1 MSKRAMILVRVSSD
15 GQRDNYSPESQQEAC
30 RQYADE
36 LGMVVQ
42 KVHTEVASGVREFDE
57 RPVLGAVLDA
67 IRHRQTDAVVIH
79 RINRATRAGGVH
91 ALVLA
96 HECERNDVELHLVD
110 GAVKGRVDI
119 TDTAGKIMLLIAGDQ
134 AYEERK
140 SLLEAMA
147 RGRRTRVTN
156 YGRPLHGRISKF
168 GYTWVDEHDPMTGKL
183 VRKARAEV
191 CQPEAMIIRRIFADY
206 ARGIP
211 LRTIARMLCDEGV
224 PNTLGEAKWFSR
236 NAQEDLN

>member
-1 MSKRAMILVRVSSD
+1 MSKRAMILVRVSCMGS
-15 GQRDNYSPESQQEAC
+15 GTITARKASRKPAASMPTNWVWMC
-30 RQYADE
+30 RKSIPRLLQVCGNSTKDLSLA
-36 LGMVVQ
+36 
-42 KVHTEVASGVREFDE
+42 
-57 RPVLGAVLDA
+57 PVLEA

-96 HECERNDVELHLVD
+96 HECERNDVELHLVH

-156 YGRPLHGRISKF
+156 GRRCHRIAKF

-183 VRKARAEV
+183 VRKQKRAPRCV
-191 CQPEAMIIRRIFADY
+191 N
-206 ARGIP
+206 
-211 LRTIARMLCDEGV
+211 LR
-224 PNTLGEAKWFSR
+224 P
-236 NAQEDLN
+236 